1 MEKISSKKI
10 ENIRKNKGYSS
21 KSIFYRNFCQFL
33 KEKENYHENQLP
45 TKKTI
50 ERIEF
55 NNEIS
60 KKYLELICKFL
71 VIKPEDIQQGEK
83 ETYEGGF
90 TDEDIERFKQ
100 IDTGLKRVRLITEN
114 DLRSLSSFKKNIFLT
129 KPVQASLLETRHEEI
144 WKCLSEI
151 LKSSSPYNIMKN
163 HGSDPS
169 YEITRTNLFTKLHNL
184 IDSTPCK
191 LYATSFT
198 YCTFWPFPSFTYDI
212 YMEQKD
218 EEDGKICM
226 SDIYIPQ
233 SSSDKSFNGSWHIL
247 PVEMHYQVF
256 ILCDM
261 EVESIRFD
269 DDAGKT
275 ILDQAVGRMDVSEEN
290 MSEDAYED
298 HIHNGPLFGRRL
310 YGTYEHVLEEIN
322 NTYMFTNYI
331 DSTNIE
337 VIFKPKTLFQPKPFN
352 INDYRDDELDF
363 IDRVLKN
370 KNFHQYFA
378 PNKLENFHD
387 INNKNYHTRLDFLER
402 SNLKKKFFDGVS
414 SLYTNKSWARID
426 TDEKLLEGILD
437 GSANEIHEHISFK
450 IDDARMDAYEDEKN
464 YDEDE

>member
-1 MEKISSKKI
+1 MEKISSKKVV
-10 ENIRKNKGYSS
+10 NIRKTKGYSS

-71 VIKPEDIQQGEK
+71 DIKPDDIQFKK
-83 ETYEGGF
+83 EAVYDDGF
-90 TDEDIERFKQ
+90 TEEYIERVKQ
-100 IDTGLKRVRLITEN
+100 IDTGLHPVQLITEN
-114 DLRSLSSFKKNIFLT
+114 DLRKLSSFKKNIFLT
-129 KPVQASLLETRHEEI
+129 KKVQTSLHETRHEEI

-233 SSSDKSFNGSWHIL
+233 SDSDKSFNGSWHIL

-322 NTYMFTNYI
+322 NNFMFTNYI

-337 VIFKPKTLFQPKPFN
+337 VIFKPKNHLKPKPFN
-352 INDYRDDELDF
+352 INDYRDDQLKF
-363 IDRVLKN
+363 IDKVLSN
-370 KNFHQYFA
+370 KNFYQYFN
-378 PNKLENFHD
+378 PKNLENFED
-387 INNKNYHTRLDFLER
+387 INNKNYHTRLEFLEK
-402 SNLKKKFFDGVS
+402 SNLKKEFFDGVS
-414 SLYTNKSWARID
+414 SLHDHKSWARIN
-426 TDEKLLEGILD
+426 TDEELLDVILKGSAKEIGDQIDFKISEAVMD
-437 GSANEIHEHISFK
+437 GS
-450 IDDARMDAYEDEKN
+450 YED
-464 YDEDE
+464 DE

>member
-1 MEKISSKKI
+1 MEKISSKKVI
-10 ENIRKNKGYSS
+10 NIRKTKGYSS

-71 VIKPEDIQQGEK
+71 DIKPDDIQFKK
-83 ETYEGGF
+83 EAVYDDGF
-90 TDEDIERFKQ
+90 TEEYIERVKQ
-100 IDTGLKRVRLITEN
+100 IDTGLHPVQLITEN
-114 DLRSLSSFKKNIFLT
+114 DLRKLSSFKKNIFLT
-129 KPVQASLLETRHEEI
+129 KKVQTSLHETRHEEI

-233 SSSDKSFNGSWHIL
+233 SDSDKSFNGSWHIL

-322 NTYMFTNYI
+322 NNFMFTNYI

-337 VIFKPKTLFQPKPFN
+337 VIFKPKNHLKPKPFN
-352 INDYRDDELDF
+352 INDYRDDQLKF
-363 IDRVLKN
+363 IDKVLSN
-370 KNFHQYFA
+370 KNFYQYFN
-378 PNKLENFHD
+378 PKNLENFED
-387 INNKNYHTRLDFLER
+387 INNKNYHTRLEFLEK
-402 SNLKKKFFDGVS
+402 SNLKKEFFDGVS
-414 SLYTNKSWARID
+414 SLHDHKSWARIN
-426 TDEKLLEGILD
+426 TDEEVLDVILKGSAKEIGDQIDFKISEAVMD
-437 GSANEIHEHISFK
+437 GS
-450 IDDARMDAYEDEKN
+450 YED
-464 YDEDE
+464 DE